1 MATTHKIFNANSSNI
16 SCIEDKSVQLI
27 VTSPPYPM
35 IEMWD
40 DMFKKQSPNIETYF
54 QTKVVLVIA
63 AQITDAAERK
73 AFLSS
78 VRIFDGDD
86 KEIELFLKR
95 LK

>member
-1 MATTHKIFNANSSNI
+1 MVKP
-16 SCIEDKSVQLI
+16 KSKGFYLAV
-27 VTSPPYPM
+27 
-35 IEMWD
+35 
-40 DMFKKQSPNIETYF
+40 
-54 QTKVVLVIA
+54 KVVLVIA
-63 AQITDAAERK
+63 AQITDATERK

>member
-1 MATTHKIFNANSSNI
+1 MVKP
-16 SCIEDKSVQLI
+16 KSKGFYLAV
-27 VTSPPYPM
+27 
-35 IEMWD
+35 
-40 DMFKKQSPNIETYF
+40 
-54 QTKVVLVIA
+54 KVVLVIA

-73 AFLSS
+73 AFLSN